1 VNKNSKIYKEFDALI
16 NGHSKLCF
24 MGTYVLDEVRDI
36 RIPLIRIKKHKFNK
50 MFIEYMVLQDLI
62 QSTIV
67 PPQSSAKTT
76 NSRKRSIKKE
86 ETTSAPLLIIDEC
99 PDRPETV
106 KPSPIKE

>member
-1 VNKNSKIYKEFDALI
+1 
-16 NGHSKLCF
+16 
-24 MGTYVLDEVRDI
+24 MGTYIQDEVRDI

-50 MFIEYMVLQDLI
+50 MFIEYMLLQDLI
-62 QSTIV
+62 QSTTA

-86 ETTSAPLLIIDEC
+86 ETTSASLLIIDEC

-106 KPSPIKE
+106 KPSPIEE

>member
-1 VNKNSKIYKEFDALI
+1 
-16 NGHSKLCF
+16 

-62 QSTIV
+62 QSTAV
-67 PPQSSAKTT
+67 PPQSCAKTT

-86 ETTSAPLLIIDEC
+86 ETAPLLIIDEC